1 MTRTFLTR
9 TFFSKQFTHATLL
22 GLVVAL
28 GFASAVRAADPATED
43 PAALATQYT
52 QQAADLRASA
62 EKHAKSAK
70 LHEAGAGGSK
80 SSHASITQH
89 CNKIAADLRAAA
101 DESDA
106 LAATYRELAAQK
118 K

>member
-1 MTRTFLTR
+1 MSG

-28 GFASAVRAADPATED
+28 GLASAVRAADTASED
-43 PAALATQYT
+43 PAALAAQYT
-52 QQAADLRASA
+52 QQAADLRAKA
-62 EKHAKSAK
+62 DKHAKLAK
-70 LHEAGAGGSK
+70 MHDAGTGSSK
-80 SSHASITQH
+80 TAHASIAQH
-89 CNKIAADLRAAA
+89 CEKIAANLRTAA

-106 LAATYRELAAQK
+106 LAATYSELAAQK